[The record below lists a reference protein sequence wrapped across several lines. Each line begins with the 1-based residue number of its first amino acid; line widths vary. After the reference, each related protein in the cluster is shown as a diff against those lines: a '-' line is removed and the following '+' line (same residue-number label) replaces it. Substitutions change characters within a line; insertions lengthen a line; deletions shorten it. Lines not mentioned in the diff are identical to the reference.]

1 MDLVD
6 ELCRAMEDFRQCHC
20 FTETQEAALKVSK
33 KGKIFV
39 LKQDLKEKRTVSTE
53 HNRKKNTLLPEDEVI
68 GPLVDL
74 GVMNK
79 EG

>member
-1 MDLVD
+1 M
-6 ELCRAMEDFRQCHC
+6 
-20 FTETQEAALKVSK
+20 KVSK